1 MVAMTTEL
9 FSSTSSNYISSLK
22 KGCLDKQS
30 LRLAL
35 ACEANNNIWL
45 LLLRLQLFVNI
56 EATVISI
63 VVFKKVDSSQL
74 GTN

>member
-9 FSSTSSNYISSLK
+9 FFSALGSNYIFSLK

-35 ACEANNNIWL
+35 ACEANKNIWL
-45 LLLRLQLFVNI
+45 LLLNLELFIILRLQ
-56 EATVISI
+56 
-63 VVFKKVDSSQL
+63 
-74 GTN
+74 